1 MLEYALLWLFHLI
14 LALKRFFATLLPA
27 KSPQPLRARRK
38 KLPNHLAVLLS
49 SEGNVGNGVEDAAV
63 AIESVRRLAEWCRIT
78 GIEVLSVFDPA
89 GKAQLARV
97 TREIA
102 ASAVEEKART
112 GAVNWKDA
120 VTPSSLSVRLED
132 PSRHA
137 GWPCPDLLLIH
148 TPATSRKAQLSP
160 LEFEGFPPWQIH
172 LTEIAYMPPR
182 RPQTDVLRSFWP
194 IPKDF
199 AGAIPETSFRKAL
212 DEYNGAEMRFGK

>member
-1 MLEYALLWLFHLI
+1 MPDRRQIIGHSGKPYLVTFRVRDSRIEEN
-14 LALKRFFATLLPA
+14 
-27 KSPQPLRARRK
+27 ARRRQSPIAPQSPS
-38 KLPNHLAVLLS
+38 LQSRPLTVHLLS
-49 SEGNVGNGVEDAAV
+49 AN
-63 AIESVRRLAEWCRIT
+63 L
-78 GIEVLSVFDPA
+78 

-112 GAVNWKDA
+112 GTVNWKDA
-120 VTPSSLSVRLED
+120 VTSSSLSVRLED

-199 AGAIPETSFRKAL
+199 AGSIPETSFRKAL

>member
-1 MLEYALLWLFHLI
+1 
-14 LALKRFFATLLPA
+14 
-27 KSPQPLRARRK
+27 
-38 KLPNHLAVLLS
+38 
-49 SEGNVGNGVEDAAV
+49 
-63 AIESVRRLAEWCRIT
+63 
-78 GIEVLSVFDPA
+78 
-89 GKAQLARV
+89 
-97 TREIA
+97 IA

-172 LTEIAYMPPR
+172 LTEIAYESPA
-182 RPQTDVLRSFWP
+182 VLDALKGLTTTQLYATSKAPDRC
-194 IPKDF
+194 
-199 AGAIPETSFRKAL
+199 PEVVLADS
-212 DEYNGAEMRFGK
+212 